1 MAQFPFSGPTASDI
15 ERRRVLAALRFC
27 NGDESHAAKLLRV
40 SFTWLQSKLAQF
52 EREGFL
58 VPKSRRSE
66 PSPILALHAAT
77 VVPAR
82 FLAE

>member
-1 MAQFPFSGPTASDI
+1 MAPFPFFGPTAADF

-27 NGDESHAAKLLRV
+27 DGDQDHAAQLLRV
-40 SFTWLQSKLAQF
+40 SLPWLQSKLGQF

-58 VPKSRRSE
+58 VPKSRKSE
-66 PSPILALHAAT
+66 PPPILALQAAP
-77 VVPAR
+77 VAPAH